1 MKISEIFKNL
11 RLEQGLTQKQL
22 ANKLNIGQSTIN
34 NYEKEKRSP
43 IPEIIIAYSKFFNVT
58 TDYLLG
64 LEDDLGN
71 KITNNSEN
79 KPKNSVLSSDEE
91 RLLRAF
97 RSLSE
102 LEKGKLIEDA
112 EFYSK
117 RLGINK
123 NKKAK

>member
-1 MKISEIFKNL
+1 MSSFIEKIKDL
-11 RLEQGLTQKQL
+11 RTNTGLSQKAFADKLGLQFYIIGNWEQG
-22 ANKLNIGQSTIN
+22 
-34 NYEKEKRSP
+34 RSEP
-43 IPEIIIAYSKFFNVT
+43 SMSDIILISQTFSVS

-71 KITNNSEN
+71 KNINVQANFN
-79 KPKNSVLSSDEE
+79 LSSDEE

-112 EFYSK
+112 EFYAQ
-117 RLGINK
+117 RLGVNK
-123 NKKAK
+123 HIGAK